1 MQCVWTVVVTRI
13 LSLYVDL
20 LTVRETGLDWE
31 GIVVEQN
38 EWKRKNMDGTKRWE
52 RYVKNKIENDTAWML
67 NVGNKNLSSF
77 SLYYSHVLPF
87 FVCKAYSVI
96 SPFIM
101 YFDKLLRFA
110 LHVSMKAV
118 VGKRDLKYTTQ
129 NWGKES
135 RQLRF
140 NPYMSCGR
148 TLWIHFI
155 IVYLVQLLCVPNSL
169 ERYCNSVESIPFSF
183 SIQNTYHFIIHFKT
197 YNQNTKQQLI

>member
-38 EWKRKNMDGTKRWE
+38 EWKRKSMDETKRWE
-52 RYVKNKIENDTAWML
+52 RYIKNKIENDTAWML

-87 FVCKAYSVI
+87 FVCKAHSVI

-101 YFDKLLRFA
+101 YFDKLLHFA

-118 VGKRDLKYTTQ
+118 ARKKGISSIRHKFGGKNPDNWDLTPTCHVVGLPEYI
-129 NWGKES
+129 S
-135 RQLRF
+135 
-140 NPYMSCGR
+140 S
-148 TLWIHFI
+148 
-155 IVYLVQLLCVPNSL
+155 LC
-169 ERYCNSVESIPFSF
+169 I
-183 SIQNTYHFIIHFKT
+183 
-197 YNQNTKQQLI
+197 